1 MRDDY
6 EALHIALKEVED
18 IGVLIN
24 KGNMVLRFEDG
35 YECRHAK
42 RVLEDSRSSFSEAQ
56 SLEFEELIGSIL
68 RKS

>member
-1 MRDDY
+1 
-6 EALHIALKEVED
+6 
-18 IGVLIN
+18 
-24 KGNMVLRFEDG
+24 MVLRFEDG

-42 RVLEDSRSSFSEAQ
+42 RVIEDSRSSFSEAQ